1 MAEQIV
7 KSSHTLMLDNRNK
20 LTLSGVTDVVGFDEQ
35 MVNLTTECGNLIVK
49 GASLH
54 ISKLNLE
61 SKDVVIDGNV
71 SSLQYLVSSTKSFK
85 SKLFK

>member
-1 MAEQIV
+1 MAEQII
-7 KSSHTLMLDNRNK
+7 KGSHTLLLDNRNK

-35 MVNLTTECGNLIVK
+35 TVNLTTECGCLIVK
-49 GASLH
+49 GESLH

-61 SKDVVIDGNV
+61 SKDVVIDGNI
-71 SSLQYLVSSTKSFK
+71 SSLQYLNSISKSFK